1 MSEPPFEE
9 LPCSAQIAVL
19 RGMLREAIRKDDY
32 IEAAYVAALL
42 SVVGKRVEELER
54 RSRG

>member
-1 MSEPPFEE
+1 MSETPFEE

-42 SVVGKRVEELER
+42 SVVGRRAEELER
-54 RSRG
+54 GSRG